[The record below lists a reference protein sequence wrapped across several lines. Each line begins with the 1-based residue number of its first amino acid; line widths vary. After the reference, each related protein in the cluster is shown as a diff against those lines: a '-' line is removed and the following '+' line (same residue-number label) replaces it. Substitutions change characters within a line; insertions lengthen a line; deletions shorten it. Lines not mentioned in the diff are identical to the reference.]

1 MREQRDRTHLNIL
14 LFLQR
19 TYILNDSHIIELYL
33 ISALINNKLPQL
45 EKRSVVVHVQMVS
58 ILLKKL
64 STYIRSKKC
73 KLMLPHI
80 GINEHC
86 LIGTCIRWKCIY
98 TCEPKIMYMC
108 QSPVF
113 VRELHS
119 ELYFL
124 VHVYPKNGVNKVG
137 KCDQN
142 HESTFTQ
149 FIHQC

>member
-1 MREQRDRTHLNIL
+1 MREQRDRTHLDIL

-33 ISALINNKLPQL
+33 ISALINKLPQL

-86 LIGTCIRWKCIY
+86 LIGSCIRWKCIY
-98 TCEPKIMYMC
+98 TCEQWRTESVTLKRIVAKSNRM
-108 QSPVF
+108 
-113 VRELHS
+113 LHLS
-119 ELYFL
+119 FKSMSL
-124 VHVYPKNGVNKVG
+124 
-137 KCDQN
+137 
-142 HESTFTQ
+142 
-149 FIHQC
+149 